1 MRLGCHRGIYM
12 HVVDK
17 KQTKYVHLTYRIKE
31 KGVD

>member
-1 MRLGCHRGIYM
+1 MGLDSHRGIYM

-17 KQTKYVHLTYRIKE
+17 NQTKYVHLTYRIKE